1 MPAWLTRPPG
11 AVIDDEIGTVDI
23 TARRVEH
30 PYSVRSCL
38 PRLAALAAVLV
49 IGLVSILYLTSDP
62 SPVGHFRS
70 VEGEARYKRS
80 YARAM
85 ETLPSQY
92 SRQSPDCGQSQQEAP
107 YAGDCLVQ

>member
-1 MPAWLTRPPG
+1 MMPPG
-11 AVIDDEIGTVDI
+11 TVIGDEIGTVDI
-23 TARRVEH
+23 MARRVEH
-30 PYSVRSCL
+30 SYSVRSCL
-38 PRLAALAAVLV
+38 LRLVARAVLLV
-49 IGLVSILYLTSDP
+49 IGLISVLYLTSDP